1 MEVHSFESVPL
12 VELCTLYLH
21 TCQVRVTVGNSDLC
35 CCVTY
40 FKRELTPMY
49 VDWNKLFSCFT
60 TRWCKQLMLSME
72 HLQLGVLVFRENTVW
87 VSSPETSW
95 STNAPAVMYL
105 QCGMLVFRENAVW
118 VSSPETQA
126 DQQLHQLWC
135 IYSVSCWFSGRT
147 QCECQA
153 LKHKLINNCTNC
165 GRVVC
170 EQEGAGPCLFCG
182 KLVSAAFHLG
192 FTPLFRTKV
201 HSHIWIS
208 DAKV

>member
-1 MEVHSFESVPL
+1 MLIETNCPAASLPDGVSSWCLEWSIYSWVCWFSARMQCECKALKHKVINNCTSCDVFTVSHAGFQGEHSASVKP
-12 VELCTLYLH
+12 
-21 TCQVRVTVGNSDLC
+21 
-35 CCVTY
+35 
-40 FKRELTPMY
+40 
-49 VDWNKLFSCFT
+49 WN
-60 TRWCKQLMLSME
+60 TRW
-72 HLQLGVLVFRENTVW
+72 
-87 VSSPETSW
+87 
-95 STNAPAVMYL
+95 STTAPAVMYL
-105 QCGMLVFRENAVW
+105 QCLMLVFRENTVR
-118 VSSPETQA
+118 VSSPETQG

-153 LKHKLINNCTNC
+153 LKHKVINNCTSC

-182 KLVSAAFHLG
+182 KLVSAAFHLRV
-192 FTPLFRTKV
+192 TPLFGTKA

>member
-1 MEVHSFESVPL
+1 MVEVHSFESVPL

-72 HLQLGVLVFRENTVW
+72 HLQLGVLVFREN
-87 VSSPETSW
+87 
-95 STNAPAVMYL
+95 
-105 QCGMLVFRENAVW
+105 AVW

-126 DQQLHQLWC
+126 DRQLHQLWC
-135 IYSVSCWFSGRT
+135 IYSVACWFSGRT

-182 KLVSAAFHLG
+182 KLVSAAFPLG